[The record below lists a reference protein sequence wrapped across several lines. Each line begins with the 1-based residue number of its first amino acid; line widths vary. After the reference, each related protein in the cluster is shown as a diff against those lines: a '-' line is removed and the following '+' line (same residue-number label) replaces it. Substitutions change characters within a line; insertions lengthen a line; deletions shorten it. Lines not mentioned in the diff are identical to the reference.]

1 VIPSV
6 GATAA
11 LGDAAVTAVVG
22 WLRAHGATV
31 AEPLDAAVI
40 AGGRS
45 NLTYRLTDAGA
56 ARWVLRRPPLGQ
68 VLESAH
74 DVGREH
80 RIMSALVDSAVPVPR
95 MVGFCPDANL
105 IGAPFFVMEYVDG
118 IVLADRDTAERGLDP
133 AARWTAGISIVDLF
147 GRLHAIDPAAVGLG
161 DLGKGDGYLERQLRR
176 WGNQAE
182 RLTLA
187 PAQAELMRDMLDR
200 LRTAPPAQSGTAIV
214 HGDFRPGNIIVG
226 RDGAVRALL
235 DWELCTLGDPL
246 ADLGW
251 LMAYWG
257 SPDGPPLPLA
267 VPTRAAGFPTQ
278 DDVAR
283 RCAEATGR
291 DIVEVDYYIA
301 FALWRLGVILA
312 GVQSRLR
319 QGAYGEAADD
329 HAEVGK
335 KMAGVLA
342 AADATLAAR

>member
-1 VIPSV
+1 MTSSS
-6 GATAA
+6 ATVNE
-11 LGDAAVTAVVG
+11 AAVGAVVG

-31 AEPLDAAVI
+31 AEPLDVAII

-45 NLTYRLTDAGA
+45 NLTYRLTDADGT
-56 ARWVLRRPPLGQ
+56 RWVLRRPPLGA
-68 VLESAH
+68 VVESAH

-95 MVGFCPDANL
+95 MVGSCPDATL
-105 IGAPFFVMEYVDG
+105 IGAPFFVMEYVGG
-118 IVLADRDTAERGLDP
+118 IVLADQDTAERELDP
-133 AARWTAGISIVDLF
+133 TARFTAGISIVDLL
-147 GRLHAIDPAAVGLG
+147 GRLHGIDPAAVGLG

-176 WGNQAE
+176 WANQVE

-187 PAQAELMRDMLDR
+187 QAQADLMRDVLGR

-214 HGDFRPGNIIVG
+214 HGDFRPGNLIVG
-226 RDGAVRALL
+226 RDGAVLALL

-251 LMAYWG
+251 LLAYWG

-267 VPTRAAGFPTQ
+267 VPTRAAGFPTR

-283 RCAEATGR
+283 RYAEATGR
-291 DIVEVDYYIA
+291 DVVDVDYYIA
-301 FALWRLGVILA
+301 FALWRLAVILA
-312 GVQSRLR
+312 GVQSRIR

-329 HAEVGK
+329 EKAVGA
-335 KMAGVLA
+335 KMVGVLA
-342 AADATLAAR
+342 AADATLARR

>member
-1 VIPSV
+1 MTGSS
-6 GATAA
+6 ATVAE
-11 LGDAAVTAVVG
+11 AAVGAVVG
-22 WLRAHGATV
+22 WLRAHGTTV
-31 AEPLDAAVI
+31 AEPLDVAVI

-45 NLTYRLTDAGA
+45 NLTYRLTDADGT
-56 ARWVLRRPPLGQ
+56 RWVLRRPPLGAL
-68 VLESAH
+68 VESAH

-80 RIMSALVDSAVPVPR
+80 RIMSALVDSPVPVPH

-118 IVLADRDTAERGLDP
+118 IVLADQDTAERELDR
-133 AARWTAGISIVDLF
+133 AARFTAGVSIVDLL
-147 GRLHAIDPAAVGLG
+147 GRLHGIDPAAVGLG
-161 DLGKGDGYLERQLRR
+161 NLGKGDGYLERQLRR
-176 WGNQAE
+176 WGNQVE

-187 PAQAELMRDMLDR
+187 PAQADLMRDVLGR
-200 LRTAPPAQSGTAIV
+200 LRTAPPAQSATAIV
-214 HGDFRPGNIIVG
+214 HGDFRPGNLIVG
-226 RDGAVRALL
+226 RDGAVLALL

-251 LMAYWG
+251 LLAYWG
-257 SPDGPPLPLA
+257 APDGPALPLA
-267 VPTRAAGFPTQ
+267 VPTRAVGFPAR

-283 RCAEATGR
+283 RYAEATGR
-291 DIVEVDYYIA
+291 DIVDVDYYIA
-301 FALWRLGVILA
+301 FALWRLAVILA

-329 HAEVGK
+329 HAEVGE